1 MATKKWVCWQV
12 LPQSSLLIA
21 HIDVYTNIHVRYQA
35 SSLKSNS
42 PSDIR
47 LVTCGVLARMLCRS
61 LFCCPGLKAFVT
73 SLPHQNPRKHM
84 PVSST
89 LLLYLKDH
97 VVGGI
102 RNVRLHTSVFISPS
116 LMAWARLSNNK
127 PESQQVL
134 DKDYP
139 DVFLLAFV

>member
-1 MATKKWVCWQV
+1 
-12 LPQSSLLIA
+12 
-21 HIDVYTNIHVRYQA
+21 
-35 SSLKSNS
+35 
-42 PSDIR
+42 
-47 LVTCGVLARMLCRS
+47 
-61 LFCCPGLKAFVT
+61 
-73 SLPHQNPRKHM
+73 M

-116 LMAWARLSNNK
+116 LMAWARLSNNE